1 MIDFIIA
8 SAITTLTPAQI
19 DRVTRCD
26 RFLSVQVTSEESSKY
41 FQCIR
46 KIEADINLRLVP
58 TVKECRK
65 KLSSPFWNAS
75 RADKKQ
81 FRDCLKG
88 I

>member
-1 MIDFIIA
+1 MIEIIA
-8 SAITTLTPAQI
+8 AAIVLTPAQI

-26 RFLSVQVTSEESSKY
+26 RFLSVRVTSEESTKY

-46 KIEADINLRLVP
+46 KIEFEIDLQLVP
-58 TVKECRK
+58 TVKECRT

-75 RADKKQ
+75 KEEKKS
-81 FRDCLKG
+81 FRNCLKG